1 MRCKA
6 CNNPLNNSPM
16 YVKIQGKQYLNDY
29 CSRCTLISTN
39 PDMLDYAM
47 ENMQE
52 DAELIDGIVKGR
64 VRPVRE

>member
-1 MRCKA
+1 
-6 CNNPLNNSPM
+6 M